1 MTSWLLTQGLAIA
14 SEGHGDAHG
23 AADMAHGGGGS
34 LVTVLFLLVVVALA
48 YILTH
53 FVVERLQKRYLLLTG
68 IEYVLLG
75 VVLGPN
81 VVEQVRPFTDL
92 RALGPIFAF
101 AAGWVGLL
109 YGMEFQLT
117 RLLATA
123 DRSIRL
129 ALADALVTGA
139 GITVASLAF
148 FRSGLLMDVIPDAE
162 AWPAA
167 MLLGCAAGASSSS
180 AVDLVQRRY
189 ARLETQLLPLLR
201 RTARLGDMF
210 ALVAFGLIFCLFHP
224 GGTLLPRDPVWAEW
238 LVISIGLG
246 VVLGMVFMAFLS
258 DDAGDNDAFL
268 AMIGILLFAS
278 GAAFFLELSALLVNV
293 ILGAVIV
300 QTAKGKQVSVQL
312 ERTAQ
317 PVRLV
322 LLLFA
327 GALWTPVDPTTAA
340 FVTACY
346 ILFRL
351 LGKTV
356 GGWLATL
363 GTPLRSDVFR
373 GLLAQGDV
381 AVAMAISAK
390 LVYGGGAAIDVAYT
404 AILVSVAF
412 HELVAPRSLRG
423 LLVDAGEL
431 REDMPA
437 ELDPPAANASEGA
450 H

>member
-1 MTSWLLTQGLAIA
+1 MMWSILSLPAAHAAGSSHGA
-14 SEGHGDAHG
+14 SEAAHAGGD
-23 AADMAHGGGGS
+23 S

-53 FVVERLQKRYLLLTG
+53 FVVERLQRRYLLLTG

-75 VVLGPN
+75 IVLGPN
-81 VVEQVRPFTDL
+81 VVEQVHPFTDL

-109 YGMEFQLT
+109 YGMEFNLA
-117 RLLATA
+117 RLLASA
-123 DRSIRL
+123 DRAIRL

-139 GITVASLAF
+139 GITAASLAF
-148 FRSGLLMDVIPDAE
+148 FRSGWVMDVVPDHE

-180 AVDLVQRRY
+180 AVDLVRSRY
-189 ARLETQLLPLLR
+189 GQLETQLLPLLR

-210 ALVAFGLIFCLFHP
+210 AIVAFGLIFCLFHP
-224 GGTLLPRDPVWAEW
+224 GATLLPRDPVWAEW

-246 VVLGMVFMAFLS
+246 VLLGLVFMAFLS

-268 AMIGILLFAS
+268 AMVGILLFAS

-293 ILGAVIV
+293 VLGAVIV
-300 QTAKGKQVSVQL
+300 QTAKGKQVSEQL
-312 ERTAQ
+312 ERTAK

-327 GALWTPVDPTTAA
+327 GALWTPVDATVAA
-340 FVTACY
+340 VVTASY
-346 ILFRL
+346 IVLRL

-363 GTPLRSDVFR
+363 GTPLRGDICR

-390 LVYGGGAAIDVAYT
+390 LVYGGGTAIDIAYT

-412 HELVAPRSLRG
+412 HELVAPRSLRN

-431 REDMPA
+431 REDTPIGPRPTPEA
-437 ELDPPAANASEGA
+437 VEGA
-450 H
+450 

>member
-1 MTSWLLTQGLAIA
+1 MSAWVLGLCTTAWA
-14 SEGHGDAHG
+14 SGGGHGGG
-23 AADMAHGGGGS
+23 APADDGGGS

-53 FVVERLQKRYLLLTG
+53 FVVERLEKRYLLLTG
-68 IEYVLLG
+68 IEYMALG

-81 VVEQVRPFTDL
+81 VVEQVHPFTDL

-109 YGMEFQLT
+109 YGMELKLS
-117 RLLATA
+117 RLIATA

-129 ALADALVTGA
+129 ALADALITGA
-139 GITVASLAF
+139 GTTIASLAF
-148 FRSGLLMDVIPDAE
+148 FRSGLVMEVVPDGE

-180 AVDLVQRRY
+180 AVDLVRSRY
-189 ARLETQLLPLLR
+189 PRLETQLLPQLR
-201 RTARLGDMF
+201 RTARLGDLF
-210 ALVAFGLIFCLFHP
+210 AIVAFGTIFCLFHP
-224 GGTLLPRDPVWAEW
+224 GDTLLAEQPGASDW
-238 LVISIGLG
+238 LLITIGLG
-246 VVLGMVFMAFLS
+246 VSLGLVFMAFLN

-268 AMIGILLFAS
+268 AMVGILLFAS
-278 GAAFFLELSALLVNV
+278 GAAFFLELSALLVNLL
-293 ILGAVIV
+293 LGVVIV
-300 QTAKGKQVSVQL
+300 QTTKGQQVSAQL

-327 GALWTPVDPTTAA
+327 GALWTPVEVPVAA
-340 FVTACY
+340 FVTSCY
-346 ILFRL
+346 ILFRI
-351 LGKTV
+351 LGKMV

-363 GTPLRSDVFR
+363 GTPLRGDIFR

-390 LVYGGGAAIDVAYT
+390 LVYGGGVAIDTAYT
-404 AILVSVAF
+404 AILLSVAF

-431 REDMPA
+431 REDMPLEDA
-437 ELDPPAANASEGA
+437 VEPEKGA
-450 H
+450 I

>member
-1 MTSWLLTQGLAIA
+1 VTSWLLAQGLAFA
-14 SEGHGDAHG
+14 SGGDAHG
-23 AADMAHGGGGS
+23 AAQGAADAAHGNGGS

-68 IEYVLLG
+68 IEYILLG

-81 VVEQVRPFTDL
+81 VVEQVHPFSDL

-109 YGMEFQLT
+109 YGMELKLA
-117 RLLATA
+117 RLLASA

-139 GITVASLAF
+139 GITAASLAF
-148 FRSGLLMDVIPDAE
+148 FQSGLVMEVVPDAE

-180 AVDLVQRRY
+180 AVDLVRRRY
-189 ARLETQLLPLLR
+189 PRLETQLLPLLR

-210 ALVAFGLIFCLFHP
+210 AIMAFGLIFCLFHP
-224 GGTLLPRDPVWAEW
+224 GETLVDRDIVWAEW
-238 LVISIGLG
+238 LLISIGLG
-246 VVLGMVFMAFLS
+246 VVLGFVFMAFLS

-293 ILGAVIV
+293 VLGVVIV
-300 QTAKGKQVSVQL
+300 QTAKGQQVSEQL

-327 GALWTPVDPTTAA
+327 GALWTPVDLGTTA

-346 ILFRL
+346 IVFRL
-351 LGKTV
+351 LGKTL

-363 GTPLRSDVFR
+363 GTPLRGDIFR

-390 LVYGGGAAIDVAYT
+390 LVYGGGVAIDVAYT
-404 AILVSVAF
+404 AILLSVAF

-437 ELDPPAANASEGA
+437 EPEAGASQGA
-450 H
+450 V